1 MLAHFS
7 SRLGRASVAIKRAS
21 KDSNADTLME
31 LDPVLL
37 SRLQF
42 AWVVAWHILLPAFTV
57 GLASFIA
64 VLEGLRLATGRDV
77 YVRISTFWIK
87 IFSIA
92 FGMGVVTGVVMP
104 FQIGTNWSRYADT
117 VANVLSPLFAYEGLT
132 AFFLEAAFLGV
143 LLFGR
148 KLVPAWAYFVAALMV
163 ATGTLFSSFWILAAN
178 SWMQTPAG
186 YEIVNGQFFPKD
198 WFEVIFSP
206 SFPYRL
212 AHVVVGFFVTTG
224 FVVLGVGA
232 YLIRRDPSE
241 EGRTMLSMTLW
252 LLSVLVPL
260 QMVIGDQHGLNTRDH
275 QPAKLAAIEARWDTQ
290 RRVPLT
296 LFAIPSDKAE
306 SNSFA
311 IEVPWL
317 GSLILTHDLD
327 GEVKGLK
334 DFPADQ
340 RPPVAIPFFAFRIMV
355 GCGVLMLGLVLLG
368 GWLRWRGRLY
378 DTPLFLGLAQFAA
391 PLGFVAVIA
400 GWCVTEVG
408 RQPWTVYGLLRTAQS
423 VSPSLTTYDVAIS
436 LAGYMLVYLL
446 IYPWGLLLML
456 RSVRKGPGPSAEPA
470 SKIEAGRPEA
480 PVLAGALGFPE
491 GESR

>member
-1 MLAHFS
+1 
-7 SRLGRASVAIKRAS
+7 
-21 KDSNADTLME
+21 ME

-77 YVRISTFWIK
+77 YVRISMFWIK

-92 FGMGVVTGVVMP
+92 FGMGVGPGVVMP

-186 YEIVNGQFFPKD
+186 FEIVNGQFFPKD

-224 FVVLGVGA
+224 FVVLGVSA

-334 DFPADQ
+334 DFPVDQ

-378 DTPLFLGLAQFAA
+378 DTPFFLRVVQLAA

-446 IYPWGLLLML
+446 TYPWGLLLMF
-456 RSVRKGPGPSAEPA
+456 RSARKGPGPSAEQV

-480 PVLAGALGFPE
+480 PVLAGALSLAE
-491 GESR
+491 GETR